1 MPKQQPRPW
10 IKMPHT
16 PSKALRWAL
25 AILVGLPGT
34 IMFVPLAALFAHAGI
49 SSFIDALRGAPWA
62 YSPPPTLASGL
73 LTASWGIAGFCGIV
87 GFWLWV
93 LQLRWVRTPNGH
105 RTVTACVCLGVG
117 AMLPFAVAL
126 VSGPTQTSAWSLFSI
141 AGVVAGVVVLYLQF
155 RRTKPPGPGGPASQE
170 SESG

>member
-1 MPKQQPRPW
+1 MPKQLSRPW

-16 PSKALRWAL
+16 PSKPLRWAL

-49 SSFIDALRGAPWA
+49 SAFIDALRGAPWD
-62 YSPPPTLASGL
+62 YSPPPTVVSGL
-73 LTASWGIAGFCGIV
+73 LTASWGIAGFCGVV

-93 LQLRWVRTPNGH
+93 LQLPWVRTPRGH
-105 RTVTACVCLGVG
+105 WTVMACVCLGIA
-117 AMLPFAVAL
+117 AMLPFSVAL
-126 VSGPTQTSAWSLFSI
+126 VSGPTQTSAWSLFSV
-141 AGVVAGVVVLYLQF
+141 AGVVAGVIVLYMQL
-155 RRTKPPGPGGPASQE
+155 RRNKLAGPGGPGSQQ